1 VRRRPGHT
9 STKTTQAYALLADEV
24 AGTEI
29 RAARRKRETRR

>member
-1 VRRRPGHT
+1 VRRRPGHA

-24 AGTEI
+24 AGPEI